1 MRQSCVCRA
10 AAAAVVWSLIFAP
23 VAQACT
29 LWAASGDAVRGGGTL
44 LVKNRDWAPDN
55 DQTVDVVTP
64 AKGYRYLALIAHDP
78 PVGKGKAKT
87 RVVAGMNEKGL
98 VVVNAS
104 ADAVP
109 KAERLAMPSNQRLMR
124 TLLAESDSVDG
135 ALANP
140 GAFLGPRFLMLAD
153 AKKVAIVEIG
163 GEGQY
168 SVSVKENGVVTHTNH
183 YLDPAMSQWNKRL
196 GTSSTIRHQRIDA
209 LLHDTK
215 GPFTLE
221 SFIALSKDSAD
232 GPDNSIFRTGSTP
245 KKNRTLAVFAVS
257 IPRSGE
263 PELYVR
269 LLTEG
274 KPEEVKR
281 YKASELFAKGL

>member
-1 MRQSCVCRA
+1 MRQFRVRYA
-10 AAAAVVWSLIFAP
+10 AAVAVVWSLIFAP

-29 LWAASGDAVRGGGTL
+29 LWAAAGDAVQGGGTL
-44 LVKNRDWAPDN
+44 LVKNRDWAPGN

-78 PVGKGKAKT
+78 PVAQGKAKT

-124 TLLAESDSVDG
+124 ALLAESDSVDA

-163 GEGQY
+163 GEGQH

-196 GTSSTIRHQRIDA
+196 GTSSTTRHARIDK
-209 LLHDTK
+209 LLHDAK

-221 SFIALSKDSAD
+221 NFIALSKDRAD

-245 KKNRTLAVFAVS
+245 KKNRTLAVFAVHV
-257 IPRSGE
+257 PKSGE

-274 KPEEVKR
+274 KPEEAKR
-281 YKASELFAKGL
+281 YKASELFAKEL

>member
-1 MRQSCVCRA
+1 MRHSRVVCA
-10 AAAAVVWSLIFAP
+10 AALAVIWSLIFAP

-29 LWAASGDAVRGGGTL
+29 LWAASGDAVKGGGTL
-44 LVKNRDWAPDN
+44 LVKNRDWSSNN

-64 AKGYRYLALIAHDP
+64 AKGFRYVALIAHDP
-78 PVGKGKAKT
+78 PVAQGNAKT

-98 VVVNAS
+98 VVVNAV
-104 ADAVP
+104 ADSLP

-124 TLLAESDSVDG
+124 ALLAESGSVDA

-140 GAFLGPRFLMLAD
+140 DTFLGPRFLMLAD
-153 AKKVAIVEIG
+153 AKKVAVVEIG
-163 GEGQY
+163 GEGKY
-168 SVSVKENGVVTHTNH
+168 SVTIKENGVLTHTNH

-196 GTSSTIRHQRIDA
+196 GTSSTTRHDRIEK
-209 LLHDTK
+209 LLHETK

-221 SFIALSKDSAD
+221 RFIALSKDQSD

-245 KKNRTLAVFAVS
+245 KKNRTLAVFAVHVPQNS
-257 IPRSGE
+257 E

-274 KPEEVKR
+274 KAEETTR
-281 YKASELFAKGL
+281 YTASELFGKKL